1 MVMMVM
7 MMMAKL
13 PTATSMFLVTVKSA
27 GLKGHLKSC
36 LFHTTCHIQGNQKQ
50 DGDKLLQG
58 RLLSSVFSS
67 RYFIT
72 ECIIRL
78 KANRRTLRVHVDTHT
93 ATYIYIYMVCI
104 YIYGVYIY
112 MVYIYISHLCIYLIY
127 LPTHTQIPFFHFA
140 HK

>member
-1 MVMMVM
+1 MVMVVM

-93 ATYIYIYMVCI
+93 ATYIYIYIWCVYI

-112 MVYIYISHLCIYLIY
+112 GVYIYIYHIYVFI
-127 LPTHTQIPFFHFA
+127 
-140 HK
+140 

>member
-1 MVMMVM
+1 
-7 MMMAKL
+7 
-13 PTATSMFLVTVKSA
+13 MFLVTVKSA

-93 ATYIYIYMVCI
+93 ATYIYIWC
-104 YIYGVYIY
+104 VYIY
-112 MVYIYISHLCIYLIY
+112 MVYIYIWCIYIY
-127 LPTHTQIPFFHFA
+127 ITFMYLFNISTYTHTQIPFFHFA